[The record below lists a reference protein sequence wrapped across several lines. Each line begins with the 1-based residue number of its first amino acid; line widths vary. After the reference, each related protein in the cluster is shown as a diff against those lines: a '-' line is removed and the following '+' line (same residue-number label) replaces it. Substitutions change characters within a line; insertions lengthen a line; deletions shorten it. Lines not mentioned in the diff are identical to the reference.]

1 MLEFKLALSES
12 EIDRL
17 RLEGQKQMEEKG
29 YTRPYDAERRAV
41 TAGVVVIDAE
51 KRRAV

>member
-29 YTRPYDAERRAV
+29 YTRPYDTGRRAV